1 MIRQKFLPTVQPSS
15 VQKNENKEN
24 QYQMQRDPLNSAT
37 HTKQNN
43 INNEQRSIQAEQPN
57 ETKTKKMKR
66 RVRVKLERKEKTK
79 NKKETNNKSKQ
90 NTNKHTNKQTKLG

>member
-24 QYQMQRDPLNSAT
+24 QYQMQRDPLNSAP
-37 HTKQNN
+37 HTQKQNN

-66 RVRVKLERKEKTK
+66 
-79 NKKETNNKSKQ
+79 
-90 NTNKHTNKQTKLG
+90 